1 MNMKIRMTVTVN
13 MKTGMAVNVN
23 LKTRMSAVAYHSHV
37 PYCNQNNH
45 DQNTHLFF
53 SRLTINLLS
62 PTGG

>member
-1 MNMKIRMTVTVN
+1 MRRIVVVNIKIRMTVTVN

-45 DQNTHLFF
+45 DQNTH
-53 SRLTINLLS
+53 
-62 PTGG
+62 